1 MCFSPRPRVPGA
13 TFVWGEARVWRQVH
27 VYGSLKRRVS
37 EMHANNP
44 QPMEPIAVRIPEAI
58 RLTGMSRSR
67 LYDLM
72 GSGEIEF
79 VKVGASTL
87 VLVASLRQFVESRR
101 TTRLDDMPKS

>member
-1 MCFSPRPRVPGA
+1 
-13 TFVWGEARVWRQVH
+13 
-27 VYGSLKRRVS
+27 
-37 EMHANNP
+37 MHPNNP

-67 LYDLM
+67 LYELM

-87 VLVASLRQFVESRR
+87 ILVASLRQFVESRR
-101 TTRLDDMPKS
+101 MSRPPQAELREIP